1 MKIIILGTAS
11 APLPRK
17 SKRGGTGVLV
27 SFSNTNLLF
36 DCGPGV
42 VQKIINSGIE
52 LGDINTLLI
61 THHHYDHITD
71 IGYFVLGRWEWG
83 IFNQTNSYGMKSK
96 PPLKK
101 LEVYGPP
108 PIRKMFD
115 SLFGVDGFYSS
126 DIKART
132 NETSDDGG
140 KGTFEILGVSQ
151 DSLKP
156 PDFVV
161 NEIKSGYVLNKSNFK
176 LSTLQ
181 VPHLKPWLVNL
192 AYKIETD
199 KEKIVFTGD
208 TAHYEPLIEFSK
220 DADVLIH
227 ECTQTEERRVN
238 LGMKQTHSSP
248 NTVGKIA
255 SKANVKK
262 LVLQHFGMWSERP
275 EVLSTFESEI
285 KKDYDGEIIISND
298 MEEIIV

>member
-1 MKIIILGTAS
+1 MVLVKIVILGTAS

-17 SKRGGTGVLV
+17 SKRVGTGVLV

-101 LEVYGPP
+101 LEVYGPS

-132 NETSDDGG
+132 NKRSDDDG
-140 KGTFEILGVSQ
+140 KNTYGLLGISE
-151 DSLKP
+151 DALK
-156 PDFVV
+156 
-161 NEIKSGYVLNKSNFK
+161 
-176 LSTLQ
+176 
-181 VPHLKPWLVNL
+181 
-192 AYKIETD
+192 
-199 KEKIVFTGD
+199 
-208 TAHYEPLIEFSK
+208 
-220 DADVLIH
+220 
-227 ECTQTEERRVN
+227 
-238 LGMKQTHSSP
+238 
-248 NTVGKIA
+248 
-255 SKANVKK
+255 KANAEIAELNRLQGELAMGNIKAMDWKMIWGIPAGMAAV
-262 LVLQHFGMWSERP
+262 VLAITWDD
-275 EVLSTFESEI
+275 VI
-285 KKDYDGEIIISND
+285 C
-298 MEEIIV
+298 